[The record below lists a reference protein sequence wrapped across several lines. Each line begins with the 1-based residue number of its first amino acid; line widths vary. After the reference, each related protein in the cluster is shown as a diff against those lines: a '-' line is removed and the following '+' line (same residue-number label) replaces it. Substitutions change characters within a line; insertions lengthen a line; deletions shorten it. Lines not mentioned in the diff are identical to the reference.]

1 MMFNFVS
8 KLIYSIPLRF
18 QFYRR
23 LAFTRVFNFVYFN
36 KISGDYVEFGVAS
49 GNTLKIAMVNA
60 KIRGLTNM
68 TFYGVDTFEGFPETN
83 GPEREFITY
92 SSIVGSRKFSREFI
106 QKKLKKFSMK
116 LFLIK
121 VNMEGEEKL
130 ESLKILSNSKIAIAH
145 FDMDYYLPTLAALET
160 IKTNLSQGSVILFDN
175 YFFFS
180 ANLEMGEQR
189 ALNDFLAMYAEFKVK
204 DFFTYSW
211 HGKAFIVS

>member
-1 MMFNFVS
+1 MIFNFVS
-8 KLIYSIPLRF
+8 KLLYSIPLRF

-23 LAFTRVFNFVYFN
+23 LAFTRVFNFVQFN
-36 KISGDYVEFGVAS
+36 KINGDYVEFGVAS

-68 TFYGVDTFEGFPETN
+68 SFYGVDTFEGFPETN
-83 GPEREFITY
+83 GPERDFITY
-92 SSIVGSRKFSREFI
+92 SNIVGSRKFSRKFI
-106 QKKLKKFSMK
+106 QKKLRKFSMK

-121 VNMEGEEKL
+121 VNMEGEEKF

-145 FDMDYYLPTLAALET
+145 LDMDYYLPTLAALEA
-160 IKTNLSQGSVILFDN
+160 IKTNLSKGSVMLFDN

-180 ANLEMGEQR
+180 ANSEMGEQR
-189 ALNDFLAMYAEFKVK
+189 ALNDFLAVHTEFKVK
-204 DFFTYSW
+204 DYFTYSW